1 MAPDVSIA
9 IGSSPSYPNVS
20 LPDAELEAWSSCPW
34 IDSDFSAPGVQEH
47 DSQLSFLH
55 GTLSAYDRVVTHGGQ
70 VRYYEGLRGE
80 LAGIIEA
87 HAAERF
93 R

>member
-1 MAPDVSIA
+1 M
-9 IGSSPSYPNVS
+9 
-20 LPDAELEAWSSCPW
+20 
-34 IDSDFSAPGVQEH
+34 
-47 DSQLSFLH
+47 
-55 GTLSAYDRVVTHGGQ
+55 YDRVVTHGGQ

>member
-1 MAPDVSIA
+1 MPPLPLHPRHPPIVA
-9 IGSSPSYPNVS
+9 
-20 LPDAELEAWSSCPW
+20 LPDAELEAWSSYPR
-34 IDSDFSAPGVQEH
+34 IDSDFSGPGVQEH

-55 GTLSAYDRVVTHGGQ
+55 GTLSVYDRVVTQGGQ